1 MFLARYGPSLSGSE
15 GWTWNCWTM
24 PGQIAP
30 SRMEESTSSAR
41 PTDGSI
47 QLRRKT
53 LAKNSTAQ
61 MIAMKVRIVLAGSTA
76 FLSV

>member
-1 MFLARYGPSLSGSE
+1 MSGSE

-24 PGQIAP
+24 PGQITP
-30 SRMEESTSSAR
+30 SRIAETTSSAR
-41 PTDGSI
+41 PTDGSS
-47 QLRRKT
+47 QLRRKM

-61 MIAMKVRIVLAGSTA
+61 MIAMKVRIVFAGSTA